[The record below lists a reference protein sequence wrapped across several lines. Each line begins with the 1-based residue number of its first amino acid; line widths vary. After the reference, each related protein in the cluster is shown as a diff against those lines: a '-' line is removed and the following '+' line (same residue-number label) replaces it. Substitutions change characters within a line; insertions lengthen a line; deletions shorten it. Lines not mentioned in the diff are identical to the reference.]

1 MLCGAI
7 GGESPV
13 RRKTVH
19 GTCVALGDA
28 GALLRGSCGS
38 GKSDLALRF
47 LYLPAGRLGAEP
59 ALVADDQVIL
69 RRDGDHVV
77 ASCPQLLVGRI
88 EVRGCGIARL
98 KTTAAQATLKL
109 VIDLDST
116 GDRPR
121 FPEKTEWETVL
132 DVPVRRILLDPFE
145 PSAPIKLALA
155 IQNCFEDP
163 VD

>member
-1 MLCGAI
+1 M
-7 GGESPV
+7 
-13 RRKTVH
+13 KKQTVH

-28 GALLRGSCGS
+28 AALLRGSCGS

-47 LYLPAGRLGAEP
+47 LYLPADRLGAEP
-59 ALVADDQVIL
+59 SLIADDQVTLQQNGNHI
-69 RRDGDHVV
+69 R
-77 ASCPQLLVGRI
+77 ASCPAPLDGKI
-88 EVRGCGIARL
+88 EVRGCGIAHL
-98 KTTAAQATLKL
+98 KRPAAKATLTL
-109 VIDLDST
+109 IVDLDWT

-132 DVPVRRILLDPFE
+132 DVPVRRIVLDPFE

-155 IQNCFEDP
+155 IQNCFQDP